1 MTVEMKKLF
10 AIPTIGKQLCA
21 HFGHCEEF
29 AIVET
34 EDQKIKNIEYLSPPV
49 HQPGTYPRFLA
60 GKGVSTIISG
70 GMGIKAQEIFAQNN
84 IEVFM
89 GIDSNEPEV
98 LVEKY
103 LSQQLESGENLC
115 DH

>member
-1 MTVEMKKLF
+1 MKKLF
-10 AIPTIGKQLCA
+10 AVPTIEGKLCA
-21 HFGHCEEF
+21 HFGHCEKF

-34 EDQKIKNIEYLSPPV
+34 DDHKISTIKYLSPPV

-60 GKGVSTIISG
+60 GQGVSTIISG
-70 GMGIKAQEIFAQNN
+70 GMGMKAQDIFAQNN

-89 GIDSNEPEV
+89 GVNSENPET
-98 LVEKY
+98 LVEHY
-103 LSQQLESGENLC
+103 LNDQLESGQNLC

>member
-1 MTVEMKKLF
+1 MKKLF
-10 AIPTIGKQLCA
+10 AIPTIEKQLCA
-21 HFGHCEEF
+21 HFGHCDQF

-34 EDQKIKNIEYLSPPV
+34 EQQKIKNIEYHTPPV

-60 GKGVSTIISG
+60 EKGVSTIISG
-70 GMGIKAQEIFAQNN
+70 GMGGKAQDIFAENN

-89 GIDSNEPEV
+89 GIKSEDPV
-98 LVEKY
+98 TLVEQY
-103 LSQQLESGENLC
+103 LNDQLKSGENLC

>member
-1 MTVEMKKLF
+1 MKKLF
-10 AIPTIGKQLCA
+10 AIPTIEEKLCA
-21 HFGHCEEF
+21 HFGHCETF

-34 EDQKIKNIEYLSPPV
+34 EDQKIINVEYHTPPV

-70 GMGIKAQEIFAQNN
+70 GMGVKAQDIFAENN

-89 GIDSNEPEV
+89 GVNSENPEQ
-98 LVEKY
+98 LVKQY
-103 LSQQLESGENLC
+103 LRDQLVGGENLC

>member
-1 MTVEMKKLF
+1 MKKLF
-10 AIPTIGKQLCA
+10 AIPTINKKLCA
-21 HFGHCEEF
+21 HFGHCEQF

-34 EDQKIKNIEYLSPPV
+34 DDSMVKKIEYHTPPV

-70 GMGIKAQEIFAQNN
+70 GMGVKAQEIFAQNN

-89 GIDSNEPEV
+89 GINSDIPEK
-98 LVEKY
+98 LVEQY
-103 LSQQLESGENLC
+103 LNGQMVSGENQC

>member
-1 MTVEMKKLF
+1 MKKTF
-10 AIPTIGKQLCA
+10 AIPTIGKKLCT
-21 HFGHCEEF
+21 HFGHCEKF

-34 EDQKIKNIEYLSPPV
+34 EDQKVTTIEYHTPPV

-70 GMGIKAQEIFAQNN
+70 GMGMKAQDIFAQNN
-84 IEVFM
+84 IEVYM
-89 GIDSNEPEV
+89 GINSENPEK
-98 LVEKY
+98 LVEQY
-103 LSQQLESGENLC
+103 LNNQLKSGENLC

>member
-1 MTVEMKKLF
+1 MKKSF
-10 AIPTIGKQLCA
+10 AIPTINKELCT
-21 HFGHCEEF
+21 HFGHCEQF
-29 AIVET
+29 AVIET
-34 EDQKIKNIEYLSPPV
+34 EDQKITNIEYLIPPV

-70 GMGIKAQEIFAQNN
+70 GMGVKAQEIFAQNN

-89 GIDSNEPEV
+89 GISSDNPKK
-98 LVEKY
+98 LVEHY
-103 LSQQLESGENLC
+103 LNNQLESGENFC